1 MRIALFI
8 ARRVAYA
15 IGLLLAVAILN
26 FTLIHL
32 APGDVVAFHQTIAAL
47 DGARAHISA
56 GGNVAFVS
64 LAAADQFA
72 ALDEKLRALQLSGV
86 TLRGDA
92 PLWSGTRTASKISHA
107 VKAALDSENR
117 FPSLDD

>member
-32 APGDVVAFHQTIAAL
+32 APGDGHDRKDGVPQRVLEYHLVFREAL
-47 DGARAHISA
+47 GAR
-56 GGNVAFVS
+56 G
-64 LAAADQFA
+64 AD
-72 ALDEKLRALQLSGV
+72 V
-86 TLRGDA
+86 
-92 PLWSGTRTASKISHA
+92 
-107 VKAALDSENR
+107 V
-117 FPSLDD
+117 

>member
-32 APGDVVAFHQTIAAL
+32 APGDVVETIVGEMGGATTETIAAL
-47 DGARAHISA
+47 RKTYG
-56 GGNVAFVS
+56 
-64 LAAADQFA
+64 
-72 ALDEKLRALQLSGV
+72 LDKGFL
-86 TLRGDA
+86 
-92 PLWSGTRTASKISHA
+92 
-107 VKAALDSENR
+107 
-117 FPSLDD
+117 